1 LRPLRLCGEKVFF
14 GNLRK
19 VTVAMIYGQDR
30 RALREL
36 FVRAW
41 RKQQAGEPLQGVEAL
56 IAGIVQRHPEYQ
68 RLLDDDEATARDWSP
83 EQGESNP
90 FLHMAMHMA
99 IEEGLM
105 LDEPRG
111 IRDRYRA
118 LLARFSDEH
127 QLQHR
132 MMDCLGEM
140 LWRAS
145 RGGQPPDT
153 RVAHFL

>member
-1 LRPLRLCGEKVFF
+1 ML
-14 GNLRK
+14 
-19 VTVAMIYGQDR
+19 YGQDR

-41 RKQQAGEPLQGVEAL
+41 RKERSGQPLEGVETL
-56 IAGIVQRHPEYQ
+56 IAGVVRRHPEYHA
-68 RLLDDDEATARDWSP
+68 LLADDDSTTRDWSP

-90 FLHMAMHMA
+90 FLHLSMHIA

-111 IRDRYRA
+111 VRDRYRS
-118 LLARFSDEH
+118 LLAQFPDEH
-127 QLQHR
+127 ELQHR

-140 LWRAS
+140 LWRAGTS
-145 RGGQPPDT
+145 GQSPDT
-153 RVAHFL
+153 RAYLECLERIARRS

>member
-1 LRPLRLCGEKVFF
+1 MLFSH
-14 GNLRK
+14 
-19 VTVAMIYGQDR
+19 DR

-41 RKQQAGEPLQGVEAL
+41 QKQQAGEPLEGIEAL
-56 IAGIVQRHPEYQ
+56 IAGIVQRHPEYH

-90 FLHMAMHMA
+90 FLHLGMHIA

-111 IRDRYRA
+111 IRAHYRT
-118 LLARFSDEH
+118 LLTRFSDEH
-127 QLQHR
+127 ELQHR

-140 LWRAS
+140 LWQAS
-145 RGGQPPDT
+145 RSGQAPDT
-153 RVAHFL
+153 RVYLECLERIAGQ